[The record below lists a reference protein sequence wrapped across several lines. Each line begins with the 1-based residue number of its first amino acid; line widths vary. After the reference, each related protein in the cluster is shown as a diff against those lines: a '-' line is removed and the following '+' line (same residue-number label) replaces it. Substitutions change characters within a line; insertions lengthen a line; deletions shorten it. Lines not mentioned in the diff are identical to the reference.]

1 MGLVWMYKI
10 LDLIVEKM
18 VMTKSLFTKKYDRF
32 RSLLVE
38 ARKEAGLTQREL
50 AEKLNRPQSFV
61 SKYERGERRL
71 DVVEFLEVAKA
82 MGITP
87 GKLLKRLEDI

>member
-50 AEKLNRPQSFV
+50 AEKLNRP
-61 SKYERGERRL
+61 
-71 DVVEFLEVAKA
+71 
-82 MGITP
+82 
-87 GKLLKRLEDI
+87 